1 MGARPSVGLAV
12 LGMLLCAHSTPAHGA
27 AHIVSAKFAT
37 KYEAE
42 RALWTYFTSEI
53 GESGDDDR
61 KAIARLPP
69 PEGTTVVVGN
79 VE

>member
-1 MGARPSVGLAV
+1 MRPRPSIGLAV
-12 LGMLLCAHSTPAHGA
+12 LGLLLCAHATPARGA
-27 AHIVSAKFAT
+27 AHTASAKFAT

-42 RALWTYFTSEI
+42 RALWTYFKSEI